1 MRNKLSF
8 SRFIESL
15 GCPLRNPFYWS
26 ATSSDNKRVIFT
38 IWSDQIVDGKYELWP
53 NVTPLPEWTKRH
65 GAKEWHRHMDV
76 ARAEGVEILGILCH
90 VKDATANPRER
101 DYYDEK
107 SLLVLSIEDTYEG
120 AFARVV
126 GEVSVEDVKNGP
138 VHGHMQTPRDA
149 LNDLLDSVPEGVE
162 TPERQMSLGTSFRR
176 DPMVRAYALKRAK
189 GSCEYCGEV
198 GFLMANGQPYLEAHH
213 ILSLSANGPDTA
225 SNVIALCPRHHRE
238 AHFGVE
244 AEALNAKM
252 QQIVQ
257 KKR

>member
-26 ATSSDNKRVIFT
+26 ATSSDDKRVIFT
-38 IWSDQIVDGKYELWP
+38 IWSDQLVDGKYELWP

-107 SLLVLSIEDTYEG
+107 SLLALVIEDTDEG

-126 GEVSVEDVKNGP
+126 GEVSADDARRGP
-138 VHGHMQTPRDA
+138 IRGHIQAQHDA

-162 TPERQMSLGTSFRR
+162 TPERQPSVGTGFRR
-176 DPMVRAYALKRAK
+176 DPMVRAYVLKRAK
-189 GSCEYCGEV
+189 GRCEYCGEA

-213 ILSLSANGPDTA
+213 ILSLSANGPDKV

-238 AHFGVE
+238 AHFGAE
-244 AEALNAKM
+244 GEALNAKM

-257 KKR
+257 Q

>member
-38 IWSDQIVDGKYELWP
+38 IWSDQLVDGKYELWP

-76 ARAEGVEILGILCH
+76 ARAEGIEILGILCH

-107 SLLVLSIEDTYEG
+107 SLLVLVIEDTDEG

-126 GEVSVEDVKNGP
+126 GEVPADDARRGP
-138 VHGHMQTPRDA
+138 IRGHIQAQHDA

-162 TPERQMSLGTSFRR
+162 MPQRFTATGTVYRR
-176 DPMVRAYALKRAK
+176 DPMVRAHVLKRAK
-189 GSCEYCGEV
+189 GCCEYCGEE
-198 GFLMANGQPYLEAHH
+198 GFLMANGQHYLEAHH
-213 ILSLSANGPDTA
+213 ILSLSAKGPDKV

-238 AHFGVE
+238 AHFGIE
-244 AEALNAKM
+244 GEALNAKM

-257 KKR
+257 Q